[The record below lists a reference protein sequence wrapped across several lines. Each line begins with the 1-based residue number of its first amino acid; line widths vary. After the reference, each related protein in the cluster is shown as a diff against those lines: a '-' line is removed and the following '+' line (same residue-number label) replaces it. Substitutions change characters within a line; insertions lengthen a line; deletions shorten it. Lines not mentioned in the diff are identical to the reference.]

1 MTDLV
6 QAARAF
12 EGSAPVKAWH
22 GKPDLPSHDM
32 DIKRS
37 ESASI
42 HGREPNNLYRMHPF
56 RDREPEMGEA
66 RGGKAYSMRST
77 GMVTEGTTREY
88 IV

>member
-1 MTDLV
+1 
-6 QAARAF
+6 
-12 EGSAPVKAWH
+12 
-22 GKPDLPSHDM
+22 
-32 DIKRS
+32 
-37 ESASI
+37 
-42 HGREPNNLYRMHPF
+42 MHPF